1 MNIMDTR
8 AYQWLETATDFF
20 LLNVLWLL
28 ACVPVVTVFPSTA
41 AMFGVVRDWTR
52 RKETGVFAAFVLRF
66 RQNLRQSLAVGM
78 LWTLLGGVL
87 FLDFLVAGG
96 MPPGLQAIMRLVL
109 VLASILYV
117 LASVFLFPVMVHYDT
132 GWLAVPKN
140 ALLLGVGRLP
150 ITLLCLAVV
159 LAAAALTFFVPALL
173 VVTPSVTAY
182 AVYRL
187 CDREFRKIDTSPDR

>member
-41 AMFGVVRDWTR
+41 AMFGVARAWTR
-52 RKETGVFAAFVLRF
+52 GKETGVFGAFVLRLRLNLRQRLVVGAVEAQDGVVRDGTRGNETGVCGAFVLRF

-87 FLDFLVAGG
+87 FLDFLIAGG
-96 MPPGLQAIMRLVL
+96 MPPGLQAAM
-109 VLASILYV
+109 
-117 LASVFLFPVMVHYDT
+117 
-132 GWLAVPKN
+132 
-140 ALLLGVGRLP
+140 GVG
-150 ITLLCLAVV
+150 
-159 LAAAALTFFVPALL
+159 L
-173 VVTPSVTAY
+173 VRAG
-182 AVYRL
+182 
-187 CDREFRKIDTSPDR
+187 